1 MLLMIS
7 TAESTSRHLLT
18 TTCEV
23 TCTEVVAVQPTE
35 TCYSISGANNLSV
48 TLFQSLNP
56 NLICEKLF
64 PLQWVCIAGKPC

>member
-1 MLLMIS
+1 MTFIMLLMIS
-7 TAESTSRHLLT
+7 TAESTSSAA
-18 TTCEV
+18 CEV